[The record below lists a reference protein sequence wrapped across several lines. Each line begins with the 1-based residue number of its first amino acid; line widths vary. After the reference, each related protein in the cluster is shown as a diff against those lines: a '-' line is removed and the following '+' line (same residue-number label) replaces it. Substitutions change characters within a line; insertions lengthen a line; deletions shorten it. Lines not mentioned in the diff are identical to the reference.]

1 MQCGARVAL
10 QGPSGS
16 APVRMQCA
24 CCALA
29 ASARNLA
36 VTSQDEY
43 QPTPD
48 AERELPP
55 LDGTHGL
62 GPPGPSGAA
71 GLTDMPDAWARHV
84 AGEPSPSGS
93 LSLAASPAS
102 LRGAET
108 MDLVTAASLEL
119 GDGRQPA
126 AAGATDDFDEL
137 ARQELLSGVLMG
149 EQTAGPSLA
158 GKRTLPE
165 QVQGV
170 HPTARSACLGAW
182 GQE

>member
-1 MQCGARVAL
+1 
-10 QGPSGS
+10 
-16 APVRMQCA
+16 
-24 CCALA
+24 
-29 ASARNLA
+29 
-36 VTSQDEY
+36 
-43 QPTPD
+43 
-48 AERELPP
+48 
-55 LDGTHGL
+55 
-62 GPPGPSGAA
+62 
-71 GLTDMPDAWARHV
+71 MPDAWARHA